1 MATFESEM
9 SVRRASRGLRLS
21 AVHLAGL
28 GISTLLGVVA
38 GSAFYW
44 AAPER
49 AWNIFL
55 AGFLW
60 TMIVAAGTAL
70 VRCVRERLPRG
81 AWVRGIAMGCEM
93 TFPLT
98 TLYML
103 AVALLTLGIPADEA
117 TQVGNVMLAARPD
130 FLAVAPVFY
139 AASLVLGVVVGPVYV
154 LTSPFRR
161 T

>member
-1 MATFESEM
+1 MATFDQGMGVRGSER
-9 SVRRASRGLRLS
+9 SWRPSWVQL
-21 AVHLAGL
+21 VGL
-28 GISTLLGVVA
+28 GLSTLLGLVA

-44 AAPER
+44 AVPER
-49 AWNIFL
+49 AWSIFL

-60 TMIVAAGTAL
+60 TLMVAAGTAL
-70 VRCVRERLPRG
+70 VRCVRERLGRG
-81 AWVRGIAMGCEM
+81 DWWHGLAVGCEM

-103 AVALLTLGIPADEA
+103 AVALVTVGLPANETA
-117 TQVGNVMLAARPD
+117 QVGSVLVATRPNLLAI
-130 FLAVAPVFY
+130 APVFY
-139 AASLVLGVVVGPVYV
+139 ASSLVVGVVVGPVYV